1 MLITV
6 QVCALWSPASGPGGE
21 KYNLCLRDGRY
32 TRQASA
38 KDYTPGTSAGDWGG
52 GGGEPVTVE

>member
-1 MLITV
+1 MLITE
-6 QVCALWSPASGPGGE
+6 QVCVLWSPASGPGGE

-38 KDYTPGTSAGDWGG
+38 KDYTPGTSAGDC
-52 GGGEPVTVE
+52 GGGESL